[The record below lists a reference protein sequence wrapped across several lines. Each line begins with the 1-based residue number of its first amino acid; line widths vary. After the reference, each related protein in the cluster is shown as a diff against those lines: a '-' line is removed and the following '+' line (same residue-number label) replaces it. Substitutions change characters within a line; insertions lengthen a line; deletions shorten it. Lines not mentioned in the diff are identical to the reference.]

1 MLRFNQ
7 NKINYR
13 KEEFGGL
20 IINIETG
27 KTYKLNKTGYRIF
40 LSLYD
45 GVELK
50 KLIKDLKKEFRV
62 DKNRIR
68 NDIKDFVDEL
78 IEEGFASR
86 N

>member
-1 MLRFNQ
+1 MLRFHQ
-7 NKINYR
+7 NKINHR
-13 KEEFGGL
+13 EEEFGGL

-45 GVELK
+45 GVESE
-50 KLIKDLKKEFRV
+50 KLIKDLQKEFRV
-62 DKNRIR
+62 DENQIR
-68 NDIKDFVDEL
+68 NDIKDFIDEL
-78 IEEGFASR
+78 IKEGFASR